1 DRREDDRAR
10 DGFGG
15 EEFSGRNRRRFGRRQ
30 AAAAKEGGQAGASGG
45 RAEGG
50 LHGAAAEFVG
60 GLRDPLF
67 GGVERG
73 FDGWRGSVA
82 GGAAGR
88 DPSPPDGFAFGEG
101 VGHEAHGIGEEGLVE
116 QQRDELP
123 GMEIRAGQRHGL
135 VAEFGHGGEG
145 ERLRIG
151 VRGGGAHIS

>member
-1 DRREDDRAR
+1 MRWVTSRPWATKAR
-10 DGFGG
+10 N
-15 EEFSGRNRRRFGRRQ
+15 FSGAFLGSLLTAARMTAPETALAVRNSP
-30 AAAAKEGGQAGASGG
+30 GGTGGA
-45 RAEGG
+45 
-50 LHGAAAEFVG
+50 
-60 GLRDPLF
+60 
-67 GGVERG
+67 
-73 FDGWRGSVA
+73 A

-101 VGHEAHGIGEEGLVE
+101 VGDEAHGIGEEGLVE